1 KGLCLEVGRNQG
13 TVLGGGKEPRCCAW
27 RWVGTKGLCL
37 EVGRNQGTVL
47 GGG

>member
-1 KGLCLEVGRNQG
+1 
-13 TVLGGGKEPRCCAW
+13 EPRGCAWRWVGTKGCAW

-47 GGG
+47 GGGKEPRS